1 MTKNTAIPPV
11 VVQCSAA
18 LSELRPMRRGS
29 INERQMKCGKA
40 SCPCQREPKARHGP
54 YYTLTQAVDGKTRS
68 RYVREEQLSILQRQI
83 AAGREFRRRVDALGE
98 ACEQWADA
106 ELEPGE
112 QAAEAAEKKGFRR
125 RSKPK
130 SGARSKR
137 S

>member
-1 MTKNTAIPPV
+1 MAKNTAIPSM

-18 LSELRPMRRGS
+18 LSELKPMRRGS

-54 YYTLTQAVDGKTRS
+54 YYTLTQAVGGKTRS
-68 RYVREEQLSILQRQI
+68 RYVGEEQLPILQRQI
-83 AAGREFRRRVDALGE
+83 EAGREFRRRVDAVWE
-98 ACEQWADA
+98 ACERWADA
-106 ELEPGE
+106 EIEPGE
-112 QAAEAAEKKGFRR
+112 QVVETAEKKGFRR

-130 SGARSKR
+130 SGMRSKR